1 MACADSAAT
10 PVNGPVTNT
19 AMSEAEDQKLRILV
33 VDDEAAVCDCI
44 RRLLAYDGH
53 KVQAC
58 TSSTRALATFDTGK
72 FDLVFV
78 DYSMPEMKG
87 DQLALAISVREPS
100 LPIVMVSGN
109 APAFGTVPGVA
120 FILDKPVMLDDLRRA
135 IARVQAERFQHAL
148 HEVATSGPSH

>member
-1 MACADSAAT
+1 M
-10 PVNGPVTNT
+10 P
-19 AMSEAEDQKLRILV
+19 EAEDQKLRILV

-53 KVQAC
+53 QVQGC
-58 TSSTRALATFDTGK
+58 TSSTGALAAFDTGK
-72 FDLVFV
+72 FDLVFM
-78 DYSMPEMKG
+78 DYSMPGMKG

-120 FILDKPVMLDDLRRA
+120 FILNKPVMLDDLRRA
-135 IARVQAERFQHAL
+135 IARVQRGDFRMHAT
-148 HEVATSGPSH
+148 EMATSRPFH